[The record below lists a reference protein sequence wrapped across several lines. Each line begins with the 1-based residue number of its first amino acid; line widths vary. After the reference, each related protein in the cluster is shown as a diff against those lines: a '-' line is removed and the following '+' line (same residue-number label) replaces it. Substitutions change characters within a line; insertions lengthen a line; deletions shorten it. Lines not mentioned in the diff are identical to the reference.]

1 MFLPAN
7 AQFSTEEFLEANT
20 SSFTFSDSNK
30 IGLVGTTIRLLS
42 QSSNTGYI
50 VGDWAT
56 PSWTNQNELSPFSG
70 SLESSFVINTSVGFN
85 NPYYANNIPLLSIET
100 QNTSEYFHI
109 TETSYFNAASNTTGY
124 TLETRVQVITTDTS
138 STKLGHGLLVDD
150 TDKKIEFYFVD
161 SGVGVRGT
169 TDFIP
174 VDLQTAPQTIRF
186 GFKQDDYYILLQNG
200 QSFAGIDQFTSA
212 GGATKKIQLGAF
224 DTGSD
229 STSPETIGKTL
240 VDYIYQSASG
250 LYLDEDSILDNIY
263 STDEQTA
270 TTPEYAPLLGL
281 NEYEAAYIVS
291 EVVTGNGTTSIKPQY
306 KSSVDT
312 EWTDYGSFVTIT
324 SVPNQQLLLNTIP
337 TVGDGSDKLRFQIKQ
352 VSTDGSAEPPRID
365 RISIKSSSDQN
376 RLMLE
381 PTWGTIDGGN
391 TIAVKLEPSSALK
404 RERVVKSDTLDLFH
418 LNSGSD
424 LVNSNTGKANLGTT
438 LVVESGVVGQ
448 FNEAVQIG
456 TSALVSATNATSVFD
471 SFIDITGYVD
481 PNGNTGHAYAI
492 GSIASGLDIV
502 INSNNTVEYLSGTHT
517 VNIASGTLTGESK
530 SAQIVKT
537 YSTDSADGI
546 YISDLTSN
554 SDGDKLLK
562 FYLEIKHGGVQVVHD
577 NGSLD
582 KRHYFANMD
591 YQSPKEVSLLLTGF
605 TNTDTNKISF
615 MSNHQIVTDYA
626 EFSVSDIRV
635 EDFYEGRL
643 NLSRSGDADYDFAGD
658 FSIDF
663 YVKPLAY
670 NLTDEETNLFTKS
683 SSNGVYLSLTNKGYL
698 KVVNDTAGLSAPYT
712 GISSRPVSLNKFS
725 LISLSRK
732 DNITNI
738 AVDGE
743 VCHTDYNAGTTTLKG
758 TSFIGSDSHIVV
770 DEFRVRNSA
779 ELPTEYAQSVGI
791 TSPKFKSVYQLPLYT
806 GAGTTGNWRTLALMH
821 FNEVEGPIVNEAET
835 LTGVFTQG
843 VIPHTRRDLTLRG
856 ESGVIGNAVR
866 FVRKF
871 NNYEGER
878 YGGINLPYNTG
889 IDNSAGTARSV
900 FFKAG
905 GYTNPNKKSSIVSL
919 LSGADGAN
927 QYGFDIG
934 INTSGYLYVDIYTGT
949 TNVTSHINTSA
960 YLGSNTFVP
969 AMVAI
974 DPANTSIYSMV
985 GTEYVSS
992 QLGVDISNY
1001 SQGMHRGIE
1010 VGYGLIGSVDELT
1023 VMNGLLDTSTYN
1035 NWRQL
1040 DMIKSDQELDVY
1052 VGGNK
1057 LSYDRVMPVHPRLA
1071 YVVMPEESAGD
1082 KHFYVDFG
1090 SYKVSSHKP
1099 YKYTNSFNRI
1109 IMSSGIATVAC
1120 ETKSPFRILDTVPD
1134 GSVNLALINTPDLS
1148 TENNASF
1155 IDLSDKEIANI
1166 SNHLHGQFSLQDYT
1180 VTGSQVY
1187 YASQVDTDDIVI
1199 SNRSVINKDLDSP
1212 YPLFYKYLLGRGRYY
1227 FNRPGV
1233 TTGDLDVI
1241 KSSISLIDEFG
1252 NDISM
1257 AQYPHDLEIST
1268 SDYNNAALPSGNFSV
1283 VLYANKQFLYN
1294 KSVFVKYNAS
1304 DSANQYKLI
1313 PGKTEVVNTVPIF
1326 KAGTGQDTYSVQMN
1340 SSGVYDL
1347 YVNTG

>member
-7 AQFSTEEFLEANT
+7 AQFSTEEFLETNT
-20 SSFTFSDSNK
+20 SNFIFSDTGK

-42 QSSNTGYI
+42 QSSNTGYTA
-50 VGDWAT
+50 GGWTT
-56 PSWTNQNELSPFSG
+56 PPWTNQNELAPPSG
-70 SLESSFVINTSVGFN
+70 TLENDFILHTSAGFL
-85 NPYYANNIPLLSIET
+85 NPMYANDTNLLSIET

-109 TETSYFNAASNTTGY
+109 TETSYFNSANNTTGY
-124 TLETRVQVITTDTS
+124 TLETRVQVITTNTS

-161 SGVGVRGT
+161 SGIGVRGT

-174 VDLQTAPQTIRF
+174 ADLQTAPQTIRF
-186 GFKQDDYYILLQNG
+186 GFKQDDYYILLENG
-200 QSFAGIDQFTSA
+200 QSFVGIDQFTSA

-263 STDEQTA
+263 STSEQTA
-270 TTPEYAPLLGL
+270 TTPEYAPLFGL
-281 NEYEAAYIVS
+281 NEYEAAY
-291 EVVTGNGTTSIKPQY
+291 VVCEINTGNGTTSIKPQY
-306 KSSVDT
+306 KSSIDT
-312 EWTDYGSFVTIT
+312 EWTDYGSFVNIT
-324 SVPNQQLLLNTIP
+324 SVPNQQLLLSTIP

-365 RISIKSSSDQN
+365 RISVKSSSDQN

-381 PTWGTIDGGN
+381 PIWGTIDGGN
-391 TIAVKLEPSSALK
+391 TIAVKLEPSDALK
-404 RERVVKSDTLDLFH
+404 RERVVRSDTLDLFH

-424 LVNSNTGKANLGTT
+424 LVNSNTNKGDLTQPVLNAI
-438 LVVESGVVGQ
+438 ESGVPGQ
-448 FNEAVQIG
+448 FNEAIQIG
-456 TSALVSATNATSVFD
+456 TSVAAAATNATSVFD
-471 SFIDITGYVD
+471 SFIDVTGYVD
-481 PNGNTGHAYAI
+481 PNGNTGHAYAV
-492 GSIASGLDIV
+492 GSIASGFDIV

-517 VNIASGTLTGESK
+517 VNIASGALTGESK
-530 SAQIVKT
+530 PAQIVKA
-537 YSTDSADGI
+537 YSVDSADGF
-546 YISDLTSN
+546 YISNLTSDSN
-554 SDGDKLLK
+554 GDKLLK
-562 FYLEIKHGGVQVVHD
+562 FYLEIKHGGVQVVHED
-577 NGSLD
+577 GSLD

-591 YQSPKEVSLLLTGF
+591 YHSPKEVSLLLTGF
-605 TNTDTNKISF
+605 DTGLTNKISL

-635 EDFYEGRL
+635 EDFDDGKL
-643 NLSRSGDADYDFAGD
+643 TINRSADTDYDFAGD
-658 FSIDF
+658 FSMDF

-670 NLTDEETNLFTKS
+670 NLTDEETNLFTK
-683 SSNGVYLSLTNKGYL
+683 NGGYGVYLSLTNKGYL
-698 KVVNDTAGLSAPYT
+698 KVVNKNALFSDTGV
-712 GISSRPVSLNKFS
+712 SSMPVPLNKFS

-732 DNITNI
+732 DNIMNI

-743 VCHTDYNAGTTTLKG
+743 VCYTDYSDGTTTIKG
-758 TSFIGSDSHIVV
+758 SHSFGSTSHIVV
-770 DEFRVRNSA
+770 DEIRIRNSA

-806 GAGTTGNWRTLALMH
+806 GAGTTGDWRTLALMH
-821 FNEVEGPIVNEAET
+821 FNEVEGPVVNEAET
-835 LTGVFTQG
+835 LTAVFTQG

-856 ESGVIGNAVR
+856 ESGVIGNAAR

-871 NNYEGER
+871 NNYTGER

-889 IDNSAGTARSV
+889 IDNSAGIARSV

-905 GYTNPNKKSSIVSL
+905 GYTNSDKKSSIVSL

-985 GTEYVSS
+985 GTGYALS
-992 QLGVDISNY
+992 QLGAEFSGY

-1010 VGYGLIGSVDELT
+1010 IGYGLVGSVDELT

-1040 DMIKSDQELDVY
+1040 DMIKSDQELDIY

-1071 YVVMPEESAGD
+1071 YVVMPEESEGD

-1099 YKYTNSFNRI
+1099 YKYTNSFDRT
-1109 IMSSGIATVAC
+1109 IMSSGIAAVAC
-1120 ETKSPFRILDTVPD
+1120 ETKSPFRILETVPD
-1134 GSVNLALINTPDLS
+1134 GSVNLAMINTPDLS
-1148 TENNASF
+1148 AENNLSF
-1155 IDLSDKEIANI
+1155 IDLSDKDIANI

-1180 VTGSQVY
+1180 VTGTQIY
-1187 YASQVDTDDIVI
+1187 YANQVDTKDIVI
-1199 SNRSVINKDLDSP
+1199 SNRSVVNKELDAP
-1212 YPLFYKYLLGRGRYY
+1212 YPLFYKYLVGRGRYY
-1227 FNRPGV
+1227 LDRPG
-1233 TTGDLDVI
+1233 TTISDLDVI
-1241 KSSISLIDEFG
+1241 KSSITIVDEFG
-1252 NDISM
+1252 SEIPLNTYPYDIEVSSL
-1257 AQYPHDLEIST
+1257 DF
-1268 SDYNNAALPSGNFSV
+1268 DNNALPSGNFSV
-1283 VLYANKQFLYN
+1283 VLYTNKLFLANKTA
-1294 KSVFVKYNAS
+1294 FVKYNAS
-1304 DSANQYKLI
+1304 DSTNQYKII
-1313 PGKTEVVNTVPIF
+1313 PGKTEVVNPVPIF
-1326 KAGTGQDTYSVQMN
+1326 KSGTGQDTYSGQIN

-1347 YVNTG
+1347 YLNTG